1 MAYLA
6 MYLCTIVGIALFIW
20 PVSRALSKAIE
31 WRLARRLNLDKEPK
45 RKVKPDVAEKKN
57 KSSNKSTEAGS
68 VEMPQ
73 ATMTID
79 LRAARPPSFTVRQ
92 SPVNPALAV

>member
-1 MAYLA
+1 M
-6 MYLCTIVGIALFIW
+6 
-20 PVSRALSKAIE
+20 SKAIE
-31 WRLARRLNLDKEPK
+31 WRLARRHNQDKEPK
-45 RKVKPDVAEKKN
+45 RKVKPDVAEKK

-79 LRAARPPSFTVRQ
+79 LRASRPPSFTVRQ